1 MSDPSN
7 PGSGAIAPT
16 IVEDLFLTDAFMIKG
31 RLENKNK
38 RLTNVLEDHNRSFLR
53 VQDATMISL
62 RSPEVIRTATVLI
75 NTSEV
80 LFAHELLDLGSDPA
94 MRRIATKGQNIK
106 ARAFYNGA
114 LQFELAGMM
123 EQGAYETQ
131 PTGRKYFIMQ
141 QPVLRGLDLSHP
153 ELALLSR
160 LDYAIV
166 RKDRLAYLFD
176 FG

>member
-1 MSDPSN
+1 
-7 PGSGAIAPT
+7 
-16 IVEDLFLTDAFMIKG
+16 
-31 RLENKNK
+31 
-38 RLTNVLEDHNRSFLR
+38 
-53 VQDATMISL
+53 
-62 RSPEVIRTATVLI
+62 VIRTATVLI
-75 NTSEV
+75 NTSEI